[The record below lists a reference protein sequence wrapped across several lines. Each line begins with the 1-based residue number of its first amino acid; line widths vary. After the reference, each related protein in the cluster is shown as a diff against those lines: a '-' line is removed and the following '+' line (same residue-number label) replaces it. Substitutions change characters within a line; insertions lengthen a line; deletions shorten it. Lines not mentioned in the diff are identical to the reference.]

1 MSLVILSILIAMFAS
16 FTALS
21 LATRMRA
28 STGWMQHMWVTAA
41 AIALGGGIW
50 SMHFVAMLAFTMP
63 GMVMRYDLALTL
75 LSLALALGFTWA
87 GFWMLSRSA
96 MAPLRLAVAG
106 LLISAG
112 VLGMHYL
119 GMAAMHMAATLRYD
133 PFWLLLSV
141 LIAVGAATAA
151 MWLAARDHQLSHRL
165 VAAAIMGVAIA
176 GMHYAGMRAA
186 IFTAKTGLT
195 MTGGGGNLGQTYL
208 AMLISAVT
216 VLILLLAL
224 GAAGLERLFRN
235 ITRRE
240 ARIALR
246 LKIADVLR
254 GRNTEEALQEVAAL
268 MGAHFGVA
276 RTGYGQLDPVEDIFH
291 YDICWT
297 DGAAPPL
304 LGRYPA
310 KTFGPKIVTALKAGQ

>member
-1 MSLVILSILIAMFAS
+1 MMMRGTHDMSLVILSILIAMFAS

-28 STGWMQHMWVTAA
+28 STGWMRHMWVTAA

-96 MAPLRLAVAG
+96 MAPLRVAVAG

-165 VAAAIMGVAIA
+165 VAAAILGVAIA
-176 GMHYAGMRAA
+176 GMHYAVMREA

-195 MTGGGGNLGQTYL
+195 MTGGGGNL
-208 AMLISAVT
+208 
-216 VLILLLAL
+216 
-224 GAAGLERLFRN
+224 
-235 ITRRE
+235 
-240 ARIALR
+240 
-246 LKIADVLR
+246 
-254 GRNTEEALQEVAAL
+254 
-268 MGAHFGVA
+268 
-276 RTGYGQLDPVEDIFH
+276 
-291 YDICWT
+291 
-297 DGAAPPL
+297 
-304 LGRYPA
+304 
-310 KTFGPKIVTALKAGQ
+310 